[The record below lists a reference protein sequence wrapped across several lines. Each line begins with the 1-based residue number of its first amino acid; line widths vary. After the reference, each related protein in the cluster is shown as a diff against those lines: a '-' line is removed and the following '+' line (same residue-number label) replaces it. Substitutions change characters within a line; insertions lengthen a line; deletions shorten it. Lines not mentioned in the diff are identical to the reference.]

1 MGEVHMRKQKDYS
14 LHELGGGDSR
24 TSQSCWKVL
33 CKAIPGE
40 AKPLRATECSPFR
53 VGRRLQVKLAKVHR
67 SACKLV
73 AAHLAAMLL
82 FPRLRYYQMERINGP
97 LQKNVTKIFR
107 IFFFAECQ
115 KIFQNSSQYG
125 DHGSNISK
133 IPGHLKNT

>member
-1 MGEVHMRKQKDYS
+1 MRKQKDYS

-97 LQKNVTKIFR
+97 LQKMLIKYSGFSFLPNVRRFFR
-107 IFFFAECQ
+107 ILHNMVIMAAILAKFLVIL
-115 KIFQNSSQYG
+115 KIHKAY
-125 DHGSNISK
+125 
-133 IPGHLKNT
+133 